1 MLFSRRDIVK
11 IALPMMIQQVLAV
24 TIGMVDTM
32 MVSEAG
38 EAAVSGVS
46 LVNTL
51 DTMLVYAFISLVTG
65 GSVVVAQFLG
75 EKRFDSAR
83 SSAKQLLYAASA
95 VALLVSVIVISFRY
109 SLLDLLFGDV
119 EKDVMMNAQSYFVY
133 VAISFPFLSIYSSC
147 TSVFNV
153 MGKTL
158 VTLLVSL
165 GMNIT
170 NVIGNAILIYGYDMG
185 AAGAAIATLVSRLL
199 GAAVMLVLIHNRNN
213 SVYVEKILK
222 YKPNFTIIRAILR
235 IGIPNGVENSMFY
248 FGKLLT
254 QSLISSMGT
263 AAIAANAV
271 ANTLAGF
278 QYMPGTA
285 FSNTMV
291 TVVGRC
297 VGAQEK
303 EQAKK
308 YSRIL
313 VGVTYLCL
321 WVIVLCT
328 FVFSKQ
334 IIGLYDL
341 SEKGSQI
348 AYDLIIYHAVC
359 AALIWPIAFT
369 LPSAFRAASDVKFTL
384 IVSMFSMWVFRVAFS
399 YVFALESITV
409 LGMTFSGLGMGV
421 IGVWVAMTV
430 DWVFR
435 MILFLARYLSG
446 RWLNV
451 YRSVGDTNK

>member
-11 IALPMMIQQVLAV
+11 IALPMMIQQILAV

-32 MVSEAG
+32 MVTEAG

-75 EKRFDSAR
+75 EKSFDSAR
-83 SSAKQLLYAASA
+83 SSAKQLLYASTA
-95 VALLVSVIVISFRY
+95 VALIITALVIVFRD
-109 SLLDLLFGDV
+109 SLLGLLFGEV
-119 EKDVMMNAQSYFVY
+119 EADVMASAQSYFTY
-133 VAISFPFLSIYSSC
+133 VAISFPLLSIYSSC
-147 TSVFNV
+147 NSMFNV

-158 VTLLVSL
+158 VTLIVSL
-165 GMNIT
+165 GINIT
-170 NVIGNAILIYGYDMG
+170 NVIGNAVLIYGYGMG
-185 AAGAAIATLVSRLL
+185 AAGAAIATLISRAI
-199 GAAVMLVLIHNRNN
+199 GAVVMLALIHNKNN
-213 SVYVEKILK
+213 SVYIEKLLK
-222 YKPNFTIIRAILR
+222 YKPDFKIIRAILQV
-235 IGIPNGVENSMFY
+235 GIPNGIESSMFHL
-248 FGKLLT
+248 GKLLT
-254 QSLISSMGT
+254 QSLISSMGK
-263 AAIAANAV
+263 AVIAANAI

-297 VGAQEK
+297 VGAREK

-321 WVIVLCT
+321 WFIVICT
-328 FVFSKQ
+328 FLFAKP
-334 IIGLYDL
+334 IIGACDL
-341 SEKGSQI
+341 SSKGSQI
-348 AYDLIIYHAVC
+348 AYELIIYHAAC

-369 LPSAFRAASDVKFTL
+369 LPSAFRAASDVRFTL
-384 IVSMFSMWVFRVAFS
+384 VVSMFSMWTFRVALS
-399 YVFALESITV
+399 YVFALESIEIF
-409 LGMTFSGLGMGV
+409 GMTFAGLGMGAM
-421 IGVWVAMTV
+421 GVWVAMTV

-435 MILFLARYLSG
+435 AGLFIVRYLSG
-446 RWLNV
+446 KWLNV
-451 YRSVGDTNK
+451 YKPIKKK